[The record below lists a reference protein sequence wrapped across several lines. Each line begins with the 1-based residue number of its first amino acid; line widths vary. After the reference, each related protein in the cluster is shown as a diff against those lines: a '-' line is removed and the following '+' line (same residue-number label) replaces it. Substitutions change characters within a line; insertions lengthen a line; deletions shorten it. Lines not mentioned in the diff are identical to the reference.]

1 MQTRAFR
8 MNLNPGQ
15 ADEYRKR
22 HDEIWPELAQALLD
36 AGVVDY
42 RIFLDE
48 PANAL
53 FAVLTH
59 ADTHDLDALPGTA
72 LMQRWWN
79 YMQDIMPSHADA
91 SPISVDLL
99 PMFHLTRP

>member
-15 ADEYRKR
+15 AIEYQRR
-22 HDEIWPELAQALLD
+22 HDDLWPELAQALLE

-48 PANAL
+48 PTNAL

-59 ADTHDLDALPGTA
+59 EDVHGLDELPGTA
-72 LMQRWWN
+72 LMQRWWT

-99 PMFHLTRP
+99 PMFQLTRP

>member
-1 MQTRAFR
+1 MQIRAFR

-15 ADEYRKR
+15 AIEYQRR
-22 HDEIWPELAQALLD
+22 HDDLWPELAQALLE

-48 PANAL
+48 PTNAL

-59 ADTHDLDALPGTA
+59 EDVHGLDELPGTA
-72 LMQRWWN
+72 LMQRWWT

-91 SPISVDLL
+91 SPISVDLQ

>member
-15 ADEYRKR
+15 AIEYQRR
-22 HDEIWPELAQALLD
+22 HDDLWPELAQALLE

-48 PANAL
+48 PTNAL
-53 FAVLTH
+53 FAELTH
-59 ADTHDLDALPGTA
+59 EDVHGLDELPGTA
-72 LMQRWWN
+72 LMQRWWT

-91 SPISVDLL
+91 SPVSVDLL
-99 PMFHLTRP
+99 PMFQLTRP

>member
-15 ADEYRKR
+15 AIEYQRR
-22 HDEIWPELAQALLD
+22 HDDLWPELAQALLE

-48 PANAL
+48 PTNAL

-59 ADTHDLDALPGTA
+59 EDVHGLDELPGTA
-72 LMQRWWN
+72 LMQRWWT
-79 YMQDIMPSHADA
+79 YMQDIMPSHTDA
-91 SPISVDLL
+91 SPVSVDLL
-99 PMFHLTRP
+99 PMFQLTRP

>member
-15 ADEYRKR
+15 AIEYQRR
-22 HDEIWPELAQALLD
+22 HDDLWPELAQALLE

-48 PANAL
+48 PTNAL

-59 ADTHDLDALPGTA
+59 EDVHGMDELPGTA
-72 LMQRWWN
+72 LMQRWWT

-91 SPISVDLL
+91 SPVSVDLL
-99 PMFHLTRP
+99 PMFQLTRP

>member
-8 MNLNPGQ
+8 MHLNPGQ
-15 ADEYRKR
+15 ADEYRRR

-48 PANAL
+48 ATNAL

-59 ADTHDLDALPGTA
+59 EDTHGLDELPRTA
-72 LMQRWWN
+72 LMQRWWRH
-79 YMQDIMPSHADA
+79 MQDIMPSHGDG
-91 SPISVDLL
+91 SPVSVDLL
-99 PMFHLTRP
+99 PMFQLSRP

>member
-15 ADEYRKR
+15 AAEYRRR
-22 HDEIWPELAQALLD
+22 HDQIWPELAQALLD

-59 ADTHDLDALPGTA
+59 EDLHGLDELPRTD
-72 LMQRWWN
+72 LMQRWWT
-79 YMQDIMPSHADA
+79 YMQDIMPSHPDA

-99 PMFHLTRP
+99 PMFQLTRP

>member
-1 MQTRAFR
+1 

-15 ADEYRKR
+15 AIEYQRR
-22 HDEIWPELAQALLD
+22 HDDLWPELAQALLE

-48 PANAL
+48 PTNAL

-59 ADTHDLDALPGTA
+59 EDVHGLDELPGTA
-72 LMQRWWN
+72 LMQRWWT

-91 SPISVDLL
+91 SPVSVDLL
-99 PMFHLTRP
+99 PMFQLTRP